1 MTRRH
6 YRIVADV
13 LRAFKSAED
22 CGWVLYHRRT
32 QAIVVSLAVAFA
44 QDNPRFN
51 PATFIAACGVSD
63 YDSSWITQLRG
74 PIVHKRRSHTS

>member
-6 YRIVADV
+6 YRMIADV
-13 LRAFKSAED
+13 LRSYNGAEA
-22 CGWVLYHRRT
+22 
-32 QAIVVSLAVAFA
+32 QAIVVSLAVTFT
-44 QDNPRFN
+44 QDNRRFN

-74 PIVHKRRSHTS
+74 